1 MGLSNF
7 APSNDDDSTNKP
19 TGSGGGS
26 GAPNI
31 TIVGSSTPSVPYHNH
46 TITGGSDID
55 DMLINYNEEY
65 KSSAPALF
73 RDEIVTQTMSII
85 SSSRKP
91 NALLVGPAGVGKTAI
106 VEEIARRIAN
116 QEASVPPQLGNTT
129 IYELPIATLVAGA
142 GIVGELENRITEIIK
157 FAQDPGNDALLF
169 IDEIHIITDDSNP
182 TYSKIAQILKPA
194 LARGYLRV
202 IAATTTGEAKRLD
215 DDPAFKRRFSSVI
228 VDELTSEQTRSI
240 LDVVL
245 PGMLTH
251 YENKVS
257 VAPDVLD
264 DIVTTADRLMSTG
277 HRPDTAITLLDR
289 ALSHSVISHHA
300 AIQEAFA
307 SGNASYAQMLQQI
320 VQIPLTSKRLNTI
333 AMRLVTGQSQPPQL
347 DVKTLE
353 HELSRLK
360 GQENVLPRIVDALR
374 RRELGIFPQTRPTSW
389 LFAGASGVGKSETAK
404 IIAKM
409 VTGQKPIL
417 LNMAEFHDAHTINR
431 IIGSP
436 SGYVGSDSARERPF
450 DTLASNPYRVIVLD
464 EFEKAHMSVQR
475 LFLSALDTGEIQMAN
490 GPAVDLSRCIVIATT
505 NAGRQKLS
513 GSRMGF
519 GEEKNTLSKQSLAKE
534 LQKSFDAE
542 LLGRFND
549 LIAFMP
555 LGANEYAEILRDEY
569 DRQVARICAENPG
582 MSFDPIDDGTI
593 ARLVEETWL
602 VDQGARP
609 AIRSIRS
616 FIEDSLLSSATN

>member
-7 APSNDDDSTNKP
+7 TPTDIGGGSNS
-19 TGSGGGS
+19 GSGGPS
-26 GAPNI
+26 IPL
-31 TIVGSSTPSVPYHNH
+31 SSLLNPTL
-46 TITGGSDID
+46 TGGSDIN
-55 DMLINYNEEY
+55 DMLINYNETY
-65 KSSAPALF
+65 KSATPALF

-116 QEASVPPQLGNTT
+116 KEASVPPQLANTT

-142 GIVGELENRITEIIK
+142 GVVGDLENRITEIIK
-157 FAQDPGNDALLF
+157 FAQDANNDALLF
-169 IDEIHIITDDSNP
+169 IDEIHLIADSNNT
-182 TYSKIAQILKPA
+182 TYAKIAQILKPA
-194 LARGYLRV
+194 MARGYIRV
-202 IAATTTGEAKRLD
+202 IAATTMGEAKKLD

-228 VDELTSEQTRSI
+228 VDELTREQTRQI

-245 PGMLTH
+245 PGMLGH
-251 YENKVS
+251 YQNKVT

-264 DIVTTADRLMSTG
+264 EIVMTADRLMSTG

-300 AIQEAFA
+300 AIQEALA
-307 SGNASYAQMLQQI
+307 SGNTTSAQMLQQI
-320 VQIPLTSKRLNTI
+320 THIPLTAKRLNTI
-333 AMRLVTGQSQPPQL
+333 AMLLVTGQSQPPHL
-347 DVKTLE
+347 DVTALQT
-353 HELSRLK
+353 ELSRLR
-360 GQENVLPRIVDALR
+360 GQEEVLPRIVDALR
-374 RRELGIFPQTRPTSW
+374 RRELNIFPSTRPTSW
-389 LFAGASGVGKSETAK
+389 LFAGASGVGKSETAT
-404 IIAKM
+404 IISSM
-409 VTGQKPIL
+409 VTGQKPII
-417 LNMAEFHDAHTINR
+417 LNMAEYHDSASINR

-436 SGYVGSDSARERPF
+436 TGYVGSDSAKERPF

-464 EFEKAHMSVQR
+464 EFEKADMSVQR

-513 GSRMGF
+513 GSQMGF
-519 GEEKNTLSKQSLAKE
+519 GDHKHSVSKQSLTKE

-542 LLGRFND
+542 LLGRFDD

-555 LGANEYAEILRDEY
+555 LGADDYAQILRDEY
-569 DRQVARICAENPG
+569 DRQVKRICAERPDLG
-582 MSFDPIDDGTI
+582 FDPIDDDTI
-593 ARLVEETWL
+593 AQLVDETWL

-609 AIRSIRS
+609 AIRAIRAL
-616 FIEDSLLSSATN
+616 IEDMLLAQAANS

>member
-7 APSNDDDSTNKP
+7 TP
-19 TGSGGGS
+19 TDIGGGS
-26 GAPNI
+26 S
-31 TIVGSSTPSVPYHNH
+31 GSSGPSVPLSALFSP
-46 TITGGSDID
+46 TLTGGSDIN
-55 DMLINYNEEY
+55 DMLINYNETY
-65 KSSAPALF
+65 KSATPALF

-116 QEASVPPQLGNTT
+116 KEASVPPQLANTT

-142 GIVGELENRITEIIK
+142 GVVGDLENRITEIIK
-157 FAQDPGNDALLF
+157 FAQDANNDALLF
-169 IDEIHIITDDSNP
+169 IDEIHLIADSNNT
-182 TYSKIAQILKPA
+182 TYAKIAQILKPA
-194 LARGYLRV
+194 MARGYIRV
-202 IAATTTGEAKRLD
+202 IAATTMGEAKKLD

-228 VDELTSEQTRSI
+228 VDELTREQTRQI

-245 PGMLTH
+245 PSMLTH
-251 YENKVS
+251 YQNKVT

-264 DIVTTADRLMSTG
+264 EIVMTADRLMSTG

-300 AIQEAFA
+300 AIQEA
-307 SGNASYAQMLQQI
+307 SGNTTSAQMLQQI
-320 VQIPLTSKRLNTI
+320 THIPLTAKRLNTI
-333 AMRLVTGQSQPPQL
+333 AMLLVTGQSQPPHL
-347 DVKTLE
+347 DVTALQT
-353 HELSRLK
+353 ELSRLR
-360 GQENVLPRIVDALR
+360 GQEEVLPRIVDALR
-374 RRELGIFPQTRPTSW
+374 RRELNIFPSTRPTSW
-389 LFAGASGVGKSETAK
+389 LFAGASGVGKSETAT
-404 IIAKM
+404 IISSM
-409 VTGQKPIL
+409 VTGQKPII
-417 LNMAEFHDAHTINR
+417 LNMAEYHDSASINR

-436 SGYVGSDSARERPF
+436 TGYVGSDSAKERPF

-464 EFEKAHMSVQR
+464 EFEKADMSVQR

-513 GSRMGF
+513 GSQMGF
-519 GEEKNTLSKQSLAKE
+519 GDHKHSMSKQSLTKE

-542 LLGRFND
+542 LLGRFDD

-555 LGANEYAEILRDEY
+555 LGADDYAQILRDEY
-569 DRQVARICAENPG
+569 DRQVKRICAERPDLG
-582 MSFDPIDDGTI
+582 FDPIDDDTI
-593 ARLVEETWL
+593 ARLVDETWL

-609 AIRSIRS
+609 AIRAIRAL
-616 FIEDSLLSSATN
+616 IEDMLLAQAANS

>member
-7 APSNDDDSTNKP
+7 TP
-19 TGSGGGS
+19 TDIGGGGS
-26 GAPNI
+26 GSSGPNI
-31 TIVGSSTPSVPYHNH
+31 PLSALLGPTL
-46 TITGGSDID
+46 TGGSDIN
-55 DMLINYNEEY
+55 DMLINYNETY
-65 KSSAPALF
+65 KSATPALF

-116 QEASVPPQLGNTT
+116 KEASVPPQLANTT

-142 GIVGELENRITEIIK
+142 GVVGDLENRITEIIK
-157 FAQDPGNDALLF
+157 FAQDANNDALLF
-169 IDEIHIITDDSNP
+169 IDEIHLIADSNNT
-182 TYSKIAQILKPA
+182 TYAKIAQILKPA
-194 LARGYLRV
+194 MARGYIRV
-202 IAATTTGEAKRLD
+202 IAATTMGEAKKLD

-228 VDELTSEQTRSI
+228 VDELTREQTRQI
-240 LDVVL
+240 LDIVL
-245 PGMLTH
+245 PGMLGH
-251 YENKVS
+251 YQNKVT

-264 DIVTTADRLMSTG
+264 EIVMTADRLMSTG

-300 AIQEAFA
+300 AIQEALA
-307 SGNASYAQMLQQI
+307 SGNTTSAQMLQQI
-320 VQIPLTSKRLNTI
+320 THIPLTAKRLNTI
-333 AMRLVTGQSQPPQL
+333 AMLLVTGQSQPPHL
-347 DVKTLE
+347 DAQALQT
-353 HELSRLK
+353 ELSRLR
-360 GQENVLPRIVDALR
+360 GQEEVLPRIVDALR
-374 RRELGIFPQTRPTSW
+374 RRELNIFPSTRPTSW
-389 LFAGASGVGKSETAK
+389 LFAGASGVGKSETAT
-404 IIAKM
+404 IISSM
-409 VTGQKPIL
+409 VTGQKPII
-417 LNMAEFHDAHTINR
+417 LNMAEYHDSASINR

-436 SGYVGSDSARERPF
+436 TGYVGSDSAKERPF

-464 EFEKAHMSVQR
+464 EFEKADMSVQR

-513 GSRMGF
+513 GSQMGF
-519 GEEKNTLSKQSLAKE
+519 GDHKHSMSKQSLTKE

-542 LLGRFND
+542 LLGRFDD

-555 LGANEYAEILRDEY
+555 LGADDYAQILRDEY
-569 DRQVARICAENPG
+569 DRQIKRICAERPDL
-582 MSFDPIDDGTI
+582 SFDPIDDDTI
-593 ARLVEETWL
+593 ARLVDETWL

-609 AIRSIRS
+609 AIRAIRAL
-616 FIEDSLLSSATN
+616 IEDMLLAQAANS

>member
-7 APSNDDDSTNKP
+7 TP
-19 TGSGGGS
+19 TDIGGGS
-26 GAPNI
+26 GNS
-31 TIVGSSTPSVPYHNH
+31 GGPSIPLSALLNPPL
-46 TITGGSDID
+46 TGGSDIN
-55 DMLINYNEEY
+55 DMLINYNETY
-65 KSSAPALF
+65 KSATPALF

-116 QEASVPPQLGNTT
+116 KEASVPPQLANTT

-142 GIVGELENRITEIIK
+142 GIVGDLENRITEIIK
-157 FAQDPGNDALLF
+157 FAQDANNDALLF
-169 IDEIHIITDDSNP
+169 IDEIHLIADSNNT
-182 TYSKIAQILKPA
+182 TYAKIAQILKPA
-194 LARGYLRV
+194 MARGYIRV
-202 IAATTTGEAKRLD
+202 IAATTMGEAKKLD

-228 VDELTSEQTRSI
+228 VDELTREQTRQI
-240 LDVVL
+240 LDIVL
-245 PGMLTH
+245 PGMLGH
-251 YENKVS
+251 YQNKVT

-264 DIVTTADRLMSTG
+264 EIVMTADRLMSTG

-300 AIQEAFA
+300 AIQEALA
-307 SGNASYAQMLQQI
+307 SGNTTSAQMLQQI
-320 VQIPLTSKRLNTI
+320 THIPLTAKRLNTI
-333 AMRLVTGQSQPPQL
+333 AMLLVTGQSQPPHL
-347 DVKTLE
+347 DVTALQT
-353 HELSRLK
+353 ELSRLR
-360 GQENVLPRIVDALR
+360 GQEEVLPRIVNALR
-374 RRELGIFPQTRPTSW
+374 RRELNIFPSTRPTSW
-389 LFAGASGVGKSETAK
+389 LFAGASGVGKSETAT
-404 IIAKM
+404 IISSM
-409 VTGQKPIL
+409 VTGQKPII
-417 LNMAEFHDAHTINR
+417 LNMAEYHDSASINR

-436 SGYVGSDSARERPF
+436 TGYVGSDSAKERPF

-464 EFEKAHMSVQR
+464 EFEKADMSVQR

-513 GSRMGF
+513 GSQMGF
-519 GEEKNTLSKQSLAKE
+519 GDHKHSMSKQSLTKE

-542 LLGRFND
+542 LLGRFDD

-555 LGANEYAEILRDEY
+555 LGADDYAQILRDEY
-569 DRQVARICAENPG
+569 DRQVKRICAERPDL
-582 MSFDPIDDGTI
+582 SFDPIDDDTI
-593 ARLVEETWL
+593 ARLVDETWL

-609 AIRSIRS
+609 AIRAIRAL
-616 FIEDSLLSSATN
+616 IEDMLLAQAANS

>member
-7 APSNDDDSTNKP
+7 TPTDIGGGSNS
-19 TGSGGGS
+19 GSGGPS
-26 GAPNI
+26 IPL
-31 TIVGSSTPSVPYHNH
+31 SSLLNPTL
-46 TITGGSDID
+46 TGGSDIN
-55 DMLINYNEEY
+55 DMLINYNETY
-65 KSSAPALF
+65 KSATPALF

-116 QEASVPPQLGNTT
+116 KEASVPPQLANTT

-142 GIVGELENRITEIIK
+142 GVVGDLENRITEIIK
-157 FAQDPGNDALLF
+157 FAQDANNDALLF
-169 IDEIHIITDDSNP
+169 IDEIHLIADSNNT
-182 TYSKIAQILKPA
+182 TYAKIAQILKPA
-194 LARGYLRV
+194 MARGYIRV
-202 IAATTTGEAKRLD
+202 IAATTMGEAKKLD

-228 VDELTSEQTRSI
+228 VDELTREQTREI
-240 LDVVL
+240 LDIVL
-245 PGMLTH
+245 PGMLGH
-251 YENKVS
+251 YQNKVT

-264 DIVTTADRLMSTG
+264 EIVMTADRLMSTG

-300 AIQEAFA
+300 AIQEALA
-307 SGNASYAQMLQQI
+307 SGNTTSAQMLQQI
-320 VQIPLTSKRLNTI
+320 THIPLTAKRLNAI
-333 AMRLVTGQSQPPQL
+333 AMLLVTGQSQPPHL
-347 DVKTLE
+347 DVTALQT
-353 HELSRLK
+353 ELSRLR
-360 GQENVLPRIVDALR
+360 GQEEVLPRIVDALR
-374 RRELGIFPQTRPTSW
+374 RRELNIFPSTRPTSW
-389 LFAGASGVGKSETAK
+389 LFAGASGVGKSETAT
-404 IIAKM
+404 IISSM
-409 VTGQKPIL
+409 VTGQKPII
-417 LNMAEFHDAHTINR
+417 LNMAEYHDSASINR

-436 SGYVGSDSARERPF
+436 TGYVGSDSAKERPF

-464 EFEKAHMSVQR
+464 EFEKADMSVQR

-513 GSRMGF
+513 GSQMGF
-519 GEEKNTLSKQSLAKE
+519 GDHKHSVSKQSLTKE

-542 LLGRFND
+542 LLGRFDD

-555 LGANEYAEILRDEY
+555 LGADDYAQILRDEY
-569 DRQVARICAENPG
+569 DRQVKRICAERPDL
-582 MSFDPIDDGTI
+582 SFDAIDDDTI
-593 ARLVEETWL
+593 ARLVDETWL

-609 AIRSIRS
+609 AIRAIRAL
-616 FIEDSLLSSATN
+616 IEDMLLAQAAN

>member
-7 APSNDDDSTNKP
+7 TPTDIGGGSNS
-19 TGSGGGS
+19 GSGGPS
-26 GAPNI
+26 IPL
-31 TIVGSSTPSVPYHNH
+31 SSLLNPTL
-46 TITGGSDID
+46 TGGSDIN
-55 DMLINYNEEY
+55 DMLINYNETY
-65 KSSAPALF
+65 KSATPALF

-116 QEASVPPQLGNTT
+116 KEASVPPQLANTT

-142 GIVGELENRITEIIK
+142 GVVGDLENRITEIIK
-157 FAQDPGNDALLF
+157 FAQDANNDALLF
-169 IDEIHIITDDSNP
+169 IDEIHLIADSNNT
-182 TYSKIAQILKPA
+182 TYAKIAQILKPA
-194 LARGYLRV
+194 MARGYIRV
-202 IAATTTGEAKRLD
+202 IAATTMGEAKKLD

-228 VDELTSEQTRSI
+228 VDELTREQTRDI
-240 LDVVL
+240 LDIVL
-245 PGMLTH
+245 PSMLTH
-251 YENKVS
+251 YQNKVT

-264 DIVTTADRLMSTG
+264 EIVMTADRLMSTG

-300 AIQEAFA
+300 AIQEALA
-307 SGNASYAQMLQQI
+307 SGNTTSAQMLQQI
-320 VQIPLTSKRLNTI
+320 THIPLTAKRLNTI
-333 AMRLVTGQSQPPQL
+333 AMLLVTGQSQPPHL
-347 DVKTLE
+347 DATALQP
-353 HELSRLK
+353 ELSRLR
-360 GQENVLPRIVDALR
+360 GQEEVLPRIVDALR
-374 RRELGIFPQTRPTSW
+374 RRELNIFPSTRPTSW
-389 LFAGASGVGKSETAK
+389 LFAGASGVGKSETAT
-404 IIAKM
+404 IISQM
-409 VTGQKPIL
+409 VTGQKPII
-417 LNMAEFHDAHTINR
+417 LNMAEYHDSASINR

-436 SGYVGSDSARERPF
+436 TGYVGSDSAKERPF

-464 EFEKAHMSVQR
+464 EFEKADMSVQR

-513 GSRMGF
+513 GSQMGF
-519 GEEKNTLSKQSLAKE
+519 GDHKHSVSKQSLTKE

-542 LLGRFND
+542 LLGRFDD

-555 LGANEYAEILRDEY
+555 LGADDYAQILRDEY
-569 DRQVARICAENPG
+569 DRQVKRICAERPDLN
-582 MSFDPIDDGTI
+582 FDPIDDDTI
-593 ARLVEETWL
+593 ARLVDETWL

-609 AIRSIRS
+609 AIRAIRAL
-616 FIEDSLLSSATN
+616 IEDMLLDRAAN

>member
-7 APSNDDDSTNKP
+7 TP
-19 TGSGGGS
+19 TDIGDGGS
-26 GAPNI
+26 G
-31 TIVGSSTPSVPYHNH
+31 SSGPSIPLSALLGP
-46 TITGGSDID
+46 TLTGGSDIN
-55 DMLINYNEEY
+55 DMLINYNETY
-65 KSSAPALF
+65 KSATPALF

-116 QEASVPPQLGNTT
+116 QEASVPPQLANTT

-142 GIVGELENRITEIIK
+142 GVVGDLENRITEIIK
-157 FAQDPGNDALLF
+157 FAQDANNDALLF
-169 IDEIHIITDDSNP
+169 IDEIHLIADSNNT
-182 TYSKIAQILKPA
+182 TYAKIAQILKPA
-194 LARGYLRV
+194 MARGYIRV
-202 IAATTTGEAKRLD
+202 IAATTMGEAKKLD

-228 VDELTSEQTRSI
+228 VDELTREQTRQI
-240 LDVVL
+240 LDIVL

-251 YENKVS
+251 YQNKVT

-264 DIVTTADRLMSTG
+264 EIVMTADRLMSTG

-300 AIQEAFA
+300 AIQEALA
-307 SGNASYAQMLQQI
+307 SGNTTSAQMLQQI
-320 VQIPLTSKRLNTI
+320 THIPLTAKRLNTI
-333 AMRLVTGQSQPPQL
+333 AMLLVTGQSQPPHL
-347 DVKTLE
+347 DVTALQT
-353 HELSRLK
+353 ELSRLR
-360 GQENVLPRIVDALR
+360 GQEEVLPRIVDALR
-374 RRELGIFPQTRPTSW
+374 RRELNIFPSTRPTSW
-389 LFAGASGVGKSETAK
+389 LFAGASGVGKSETAT
-404 IIAKM
+404 IISSM
-409 VTGQKPIL
+409 VTGQKPII
-417 LNMAEFHDAHTINR
+417 LNMTEYHDSASINR

-436 SGYVGSDSARERPF
+436 TGYVGSDSAKERPF

-464 EFEKAHMSVQR
+464 EFEKADMSVQR

-513 GSRMGF
+513 GSQMGF
-519 GEEKNTLSKQSLAKE
+519 GDHKHSVSKQSLTKE

-542 LLGRFND
+542 LLGRFDD

-555 LGANEYAEILRDEY
+555 LGADDYAQILRDEY
-569 DRQVARICAENPG
+569 DRQVKRICAERPDL
-582 MSFDPIDDGTI
+582 SFDPIDNDTI
-593 ARLVEETWL
+593 ARLVDETWL

-609 AIRSIRS
+609 AIRAIRAL
-616 FIEDSLLSSATN
+616 IEDMLLAQAANS

>member
-7 APSNDDDSTNKP
+7 TP
-19 TGSGGGS
+19 TDIGGGGS
-26 GAPNI
+26 G
-31 TIVGSSTPSVPYHNH
+31 SSGPSVPLSALFGP
-46 TITGGSDID
+46 TLTGGSDIN
-55 DMLINYNEEY
+55 DMLINYNETY
-65 KSSAPALF
+65 KSATPALF

-116 QEASVPPQLGNTT
+116 KEASVPPQLANTT

-142 GIVGELENRITEIIK
+142 GVVGDLENRITEIIK
-157 FAQDPGNDALLF
+157 FAQDANNDALLF
-169 IDEIHIITDDSNP
+169 IDEIHLIADSNNT
-182 TYSKIAQILKPA
+182 TYAKIAQILKPA
-194 LARGYLRV
+194 MARGYIRV
-202 IAATTTGEAKRLD
+202 IAATTMGEAKKLD

-228 VDELTSEQTRSI
+228 VDELTREQTREI
-240 LDVVL
+240 LDIVL
-245 PGMLTH
+245 PGMLGH
-251 YENKVS
+251 YQNKVT

-264 DIVTTADRLMSTG
+264 EIVMTADRLMSTG

-300 AIQEAFA
+300 AIQEALA
-307 SGNASYAQMLQQI
+307 SGNTTSAQMLQQI
-320 VQIPLTSKRLNTI
+320 THIPLTAKRLNTI
-333 AMRLVTGQSQPPQL
+333 AMLLVTGQSQPPHL
-347 DVKTLE
+347 DVTALQT
-353 HELSRLK
+353 ELSRLR
-360 GQENVLPRIVDALR
+360 GQEEVLPRIVDALR
-374 RRELGIFPQTRPTSW
+374 RRELNIFPSTRPTSW
-389 LFAGASGVGKSETAK
+389 LFAGASGVGKSETAT
-404 IIAKM
+404 IISSM
-409 VTGQKPIL
+409 VTGQKPII
-417 LNMAEFHDAHTINR
+417 LNMAEYHDSASINR

-436 SGYVGSDSARERPF
+436 TGYVGSDSAKERPF

-464 EFEKAHMSVQR
+464 EFEKADMSVQR

-513 GSRMGF
+513 GSQMGF
-519 GEEKNTLSKQSLAKE
+519 GDHKHSMSKQSLTKE

-542 LLGRFND
+542 LLGRFDD

-555 LGANEYAEILRDEY
+555 LGADDYAQILRDEY
-569 DRQVARICAENPG
+569 DRQVKRICAERPDL
-582 MSFDPIDDGTI
+582 SFDAIDDDTI
-593 ARLVEETWL
+593 ARLVDETWL

-609 AIRSIRS
+609 AIRAIRAL
-616 FIEDSLLSSATN
+616 IEDTLLAQAANS

>member
-7 APSNDDDSTNKP
+7 TP
-19 TGSGGGS
+19 TDIGGGGS
-26 GAPNI
+26 G
-31 TIVGSSTPSVPYHNH
+31 SSGPSVPLSALFGP
-46 TITGGSDID
+46 TLTGGSDIN
-55 DMLINYNEEY
+55 DMLINYNETY
-65 KSSAPALF
+65 KSATPALF

-116 QEASVPPQLGNTT
+116 KEASVPPQLANTT

-142 GIVGELENRITEIIK
+142 GVVGDLENRITEIIK
-157 FAQDPGNDALLF
+157 FAQDANNDALLF
-169 IDEIHIITDDSNP
+169 IDEIHLIADSNNT
-182 TYSKIAQILKPA
+182 TYAKIAQILKPA
-194 LARGYLRV
+194 MARGYIRV
-202 IAATTTGEAKRLD
+202 IAATTMGEAKKLD

-228 VDELTSEQTRSI
+228 VDELTREQTRDI
-240 LDVVL
+240 LDIVL
-245 PGMLTH
+245 PGMLGH
-251 YENKVS
+251 YQNKVT

-264 DIVTTADRLMSTG
+264 EIVMTADRLMSTG

-300 AIQEAFA
+300 AIQEALA
-307 SGNASYAQMLQQI
+307 SGNTTSAQMLQQI
-320 VQIPLTSKRLNTI
+320 THIPLTAKRLNTI
-333 AMRLVTGQSQPPQL
+333 AMLLVTGQSQPPHL
-347 DVKTLE
+347 DVTALQT
-353 HELSRLK
+353 ELSRLR
-360 GQENVLPRIVDALR
+360 GQEEVLPRIVDALR
-374 RRELGIFPQTRPTSW
+374 RRELNIFPSTRPTSW
-389 LFAGASGVGKSETAK
+389 LFAGASGVGKSETAT
-404 IIAKM
+404 IISSM
-409 VTGQKPIL
+409 VTGQKPII
-417 LNMAEFHDAHTINR
+417 LNMAEYHDSASINR

-436 SGYVGSDSARERPF
+436 TGYVGSDSAKERPF

-464 EFEKAHMSVQR
+464 EFEKADMSVQR

-513 GSRMGF
+513 GSQMGF
-519 GEEKNTLSKQSLAKE
+519 GDHKPSMSKQSLTKE

-542 LLGRFND
+542 LLGRFDD

-555 LGANEYAEILRDEY
+555 LSADDYAQILRDEY
-569 DRQVARICAENPG
+569 DRQVKRICTERPDL
-582 MSFDPIDDGTI
+582 SFDPIDDDTI
-593 ARLVEETWL
+593 ARLVDETWL

-609 AIRSIRS
+609 AIRAIRAL
-616 FIEDSLLSSATN
+616 IEDMLLAQAAN

>member
-7 APSNDDDSTNKP
+7 TPTDIGGGSNS
-19 TGSGGGS
+19 GSGGPS
-26 GAPNI
+26 IPL
-31 TIVGSSTPSVPYHNH
+31 SSLLNPTL
-46 TITGGSDID
+46 TGGSDIN
-55 DMLINYNEEY
+55 DMLINYNETY
-65 KSSAPALF
+65 KSATPALF

-116 QEASVPPQLGNTT
+116 KEASVPPQLANTT

-142 GIVGELENRITEIIK
+142 GVVGDLENRITEIIK
-157 FAQDPGNDALLF
+157 FAQDANNDALLF
-169 IDEIHIITDDSNP
+169 IDEIHLIADSNNT
-182 TYSKIAQILKPA
+182 TYAKIAQILKPA
-194 LARGYLRV
+194 MARGYIRV
-202 IAATTTGEAKRLD
+202 IAATTMGEAKKLD

-228 VDELTSEQTRSI
+228 VDELTREQTRQI
-240 LDVVL
+240 LDIVL
-245 PGMLTH
+245 PGMLGH
-251 YENKVS
+251 YQNKVT

-264 DIVTTADRLMSTG
+264 EIVMTADRLMSTG

-300 AIQEAFA
+300 AIQEALA
-307 SGNASYAQMLQQI
+307 SGNTTSAQMLQQI
-320 VQIPLTSKRLNTI
+320 THIPLTAKRLNTI
-333 AMRLVTGQSQPPQL
+333 AMLLVTGQSQPPHL
-347 DVKTLE
+347 DVTALQT
-353 HELSRLK
+353 ELSRLR
-360 GQENVLPRIVDALR
+360 GQEEVLPRIVDALR
-374 RRELGIFPQTRPTSW
+374 RRELNVFPSTRPTSW
-389 LFAGASGVGKSETAK
+389 LFAGASGVGKSETAT
-404 IIAKM
+404 IISSM
-409 VTGQKPIL
+409 VTGQKPII
-417 LNMAEFHDAHTINR
+417 LNMAEYHDSASINR

-436 SGYVGSDSARERPF
+436 TGYVGSDSAKERPF

-464 EFEKAHMSVQR
+464 EFEKADMSVQR

-513 GSRMGF
+513 GSQMGF
-519 GEEKNTLSKQSLAKE
+519 GDHKHSMSKQSLTKE

-542 LLGRFND
+542 LLGRFDD

-555 LGANEYAEILRDEY
+555 LGADDYAQILRDEY
-569 DRQVARICAENPG
+569 DRQVKRICAERPDL
-582 MSFDPIDDGTI
+582 SFDPIDDDTI
-593 ARLVEETWL
+593 AQLVDETWL

-609 AIRSIRS
+609 AIRAIRAL
-616 FIEDSLLSSATN
+616 IEDMLLAQAANS

>member
-7 APSNDDDSTNKP
+7 TP
-19 TGSGGGS
+19 TDIGGGGS
-26 GAPNI
+26 G
-31 TIVGSSTPSVPYHNH
+31 SSGPSIPLSALLGP
-46 TITGGSDID
+46 TLTGGSDIN
-55 DMLINYNEEY
+55 DMLINYNETY
-65 KSSAPALF
+65 KSATPALF

-116 QEASVPPQLGNTT
+116 KEASVPPQLANTT

-142 GIVGELENRITEIIK
+142 GVVGDLENRITEIIK
-157 FAQDPGNDALLF
+157 FAQDANNDALLF
-169 IDEIHIITDDSNP
+169 IDEIHLIADSNNT
-182 TYSKIAQILKPA
+182 TYAKIAQILKPA
-194 LARGYLRV
+194 MARGYIRV
-202 IAATTTGEAKRLD
+202 IAATTMGEAKKLD

-228 VDELTSEQTRSI
+228 VDELTREQTRDI
-240 LDVVL
+240 LDIVL

-251 YENKVS
+251 YQNKVT

-264 DIVTTADRLMSTG
+264 EIVMTADRLMSTG

-300 AIQEAFA
+300 AIQEALA
-307 SGNASYAQMLQQI
+307 SGNTTSAQMLQQI
-320 VQIPLTSKRLNTI
+320 THIPLTAKRLNTI
-333 AMRLVTGQSQPPQL
+333 AMLLVTGQSQPPHL
-347 DVKTLE
+347 DVTALQT
-353 HELSRLK
+353 ELSRLR
-360 GQENVLPRIVDALR
+360 GQEEVLPHIVDALR
-374 RRELGIFPQTRPTSW
+374 RRELNIFPSTRPTSW
-389 LFAGASGVGKSETAK
+389 LFAGASGVGKSKTAT
-404 IIAKM
+404 IISSM
-409 VTGQKPIL
+409 VTGQKPII
-417 LNMAEFHDAHTINR
+417 LNMAEYHDSASINR

-436 SGYVGSDSARERPF
+436 TGYVGSDSAKERPF

-464 EFEKAHMSVQR
+464 EFEKADMSVQR

-513 GSRMGF
+513 GSQMGF
-519 GEEKNTLSKQSLAKE
+519 GDHKHSVSKQSLTKE

-542 LLGRFND
+542 LLGRFDD

-555 LGANEYAEILRDEY
+555 LGADDYAQILRDEY
-569 DRQVARICAENPG
+569 DHQVKRICTERPDL
-582 MSFDPIDDGTI
+582 SFDPIDDDTI
-593 ARLVEETWL
+593 AQLVDETWL

-609 AIRSIRS
+609 AIRAIRAL
-616 FIEDSLLSSATN
+616 IEDMLLAQAANS

>member
-7 APSNDDDSTNKP
+7 TP
-19 TGSGGGS
+19 TDIGGGGS
-26 GAPNI
+26 GSGGPSI
-31 TIVGSSTPSVPYHNH
+31 PLSSLLNPTL
-46 TITGGSDID
+46 TGGSDIN
-55 DMLINYNEEY
+55 DMLINYNETY
-65 KSSAPALF
+65 KSATPALF

-116 QEASVPPQLGNTT
+116 KEASVPPQLANTT

-142 GIVGELENRITEIIK
+142 GVVGDLENRITEIIK
-157 FAQDPGNDALLF
+157 FAQDANNDALLF
-169 IDEIHIITDDSNP
+169 IDEIHLIADSNNT
-182 TYSKIAQILKPA
+182 TYAKIAQILKPA
-194 LARGYLRV
+194 MARGYIRV
-202 IAATTTGEAKRLD
+202 IAATTMGEAKKLD

-228 VDELTSEQTRSI
+228 VDELTREQTRNI
-240 LDVVL
+240 LDIVL
-245 PGMLTH
+245 PGMLGH
-251 YENKVS
+251 YQNKVT

-264 DIVTTADRLMSTG
+264 EIVMTADRLMSTG

-300 AIQEAFA
+300 AIQEALA
-307 SGNASYAQMLQQI
+307 SGNTTSAQMLQQI
-320 VQIPLTSKRLNTI
+320 THIPLTAKRLNTI
-333 AMRLVTGQSQPPQL
+333 AMLLVTGQSQPPHL
-347 DVKTLE
+347 DVTALQA
-353 HELSRLK
+353 ELSRLR
-360 GQENVLPRIVDALR
+360 GQEEVLPRIVDALR
-374 RRELGIFPQTRPTSW
+374 RRELNIFPSTRPTSW
-389 LFAGASGVGKSETAK
+389 LFAGASGVGKSETAT
-404 IIAKM
+404 IISSM
-409 VTGQKPIL
+409 VTGQKPII
-417 LNMAEFHDAHTINR
+417 LNMAEYHDSASINR

-436 SGYVGSDSARERPF
+436 TGYVGSDSAKERPF

-464 EFEKAHMSVQR
+464 EFEKADMSVQR

-513 GSRMGF
+513 GSQMGF
-519 GEEKNTLSKQSLAKE
+519 GDHKHSVSKQSLTKE

-542 LLGRFND
+542 LLGRFDD

-555 LGANEYAEILRDEY
+555 LGADDYAQILRDEY
-569 DRQVARICAENPG
+569 DRQVKRICAERPDL
-582 MSFDPIDDGTI
+582 SFDAIDDDTI
-593 ARLVEETWL
+593 NRLVDETWL

-609 AIRSIRS
+609 AIRAIRAL
-616 FIEDSLLSSATN
+616 IEDMLLAQAANS

>member
-7 APSNDDDSTNKP
+7 TP
-19 TGSGGGS
+19 TDIGSGGS
-26 GAPNI
+26 
-31 TIVGSSTPSVPYHNH
+31 GSSGPSVPLSALFSP
-46 TITGGSDID
+46 TLTGGSDIN
-55 DMLINYNEEY
+55 DMLINYNETY
-65 KSSAPALF
+65 KSATPALF

-116 QEASVPPQLGNTT
+116 KEASVPPQLANTT

-142 GIVGELENRITEIIK
+142 GVVGDLENRITEIIK
-157 FAQDPGNDALLF
+157 FAQDANNDALLF
-169 IDEIHIITDDSNP
+169 IDEIHLIADSNNT
-182 TYSKIAQILKPA
+182 TYAKIAQILKPA
-194 LARGYLRV
+194 MARGYIRV
-202 IAATTTGEAKRLD
+202 IAATTMGEAKKLD

-228 VDELTSEQTRSI
+228 VDELTREQTRQI
-240 LDVVL
+240 LDIVL

-251 YENKVS
+251 YQNKVT

-264 DIVTTADRLMSTG
+264 DIVMTADRLMSTG

-300 AIQEAFA
+300 AIQEALA
-307 SGNASYAQMLQQI
+307 SGNTTSAQMLQQI
-320 VQIPLTSKRLNTI
+320 THIPLTAKRLNTI
-333 AMRLVTGQSQPPQL
+333 AMLLVTGQSQPPHL
-347 DVKTLE
+347 DVTALE
-353 HELSRLK
+353 TELSRLR
-360 GQENVLPRIVDALR
+360 GQEEVLPRIVDALR
-374 RRELGIFPQTRPTSW
+374 RRELNIFPSTRPTSW
-389 LFAGASGVGKSETAK
+389 LFAGASGVGKSETAT
-404 IIAKM
+404 IISSM
-409 VTGQKPIL
+409 VTGQKPII
-417 LNMAEFHDAHTINR
+417 LNMAEYHDSASINR

-436 SGYVGSDSARERPF
+436 TGYVGSDSAKERPF

-464 EFEKAHMSVQR
+464 EFEKADMSVQR

-513 GSRMGF
+513 GSQMGF
-519 GEEKNTLSKQSLAKE
+519 GDHKHSMSKQSLAKE

-542 LLGRFND
+542 LLGRFDD

-555 LGANEYAEILRDEY
+555 LGADDYAQILRDEY
-569 DRQVARICAENPG
+569 DRQVKRICAERPDL
-582 MSFDPIDDGTI
+582 SFNPIDDDTI
-593 ARLVEETWL
+593 ARLVDETWL

-609 AIRSIRS
+609 AIRAIRAL
-616 FIEDSLLSSATN
+616 IEDMLLAQNAYGSPT

>member
-7 APSNDDDSTNKP
+7 TP
-19 TGSGGGS
+19 TDIGGGGS
-26 GAPNI
+26 G
-31 TIVGSSTPSVPYHNH
+31 SSGPSIPLSALLGP
-46 TITGGSDID
+46 TLTGGSDIN
-55 DMLINYNEEY
+55 DMLINYNETY
-65 KSSAPALF
+65 KSATPALF

-116 QEASVPPQLGNTT
+116 KEASVPPQLANTT

-142 GIVGELENRITEIIK
+142 GVVGDLENRITEIIK
-157 FAQDPGNDALLF
+157 FAQDANNDALLF
-169 IDEIHIITDDSNP
+169 IDEIHLIADSNNT
-182 TYSKIAQILKPA
+182 TYAKIAQILKPA
-194 LARGYLRV
+194 MARGYIRV
-202 IAATTTGEAKRLD
+202 IAATTMGEAKKLD

-228 VDELTSEQTRSI
+228 VDELTREQTRDI
-240 LDVVL
+240 LDIVL

-251 YENKVS
+251 YQNKVT

-264 DIVTTADRLMSTG
+264 EIVMTADRLMSTG

-300 AIQEAFA
+300 AIQEALA
-307 SGNASYAQMLQQI
+307 SGNTTSAQMLQQI
-320 VQIPLTSKRLNTI
+320 THIPLTAKRLNTI
-333 AMRLVTGQSQPPQL
+333 AMLLVTGQSQPPHL
-347 DVKTLE
+347 DAQALQT
-353 HELSRLK
+353 ELSRLR
-360 GQENVLPRIVDALR
+360 GQEEVLPRIVDALR
-374 RRELGIFPQTRPTSW
+374 RRELNIFPSTRPTSW
-389 LFAGASGVGKSETAK
+389 LFAGASGVGKSETAT
-404 IIAKM
+404 IISSM
-409 VTGQKPIL
+409 VTGQKPII
-417 LNMAEFHDAHTINR
+417 LNMAEYHDSASINR

-436 SGYVGSDSARERPF
+436 TGYVGSDSAKERPF

-464 EFEKAHMSVQR
+464 EFEKADMSVQR

-513 GSRMGF
+513 GSQMGF
-519 GEEKNTLSKQSLAKE
+519 GDHKHSVSKQSLTKE

-542 LLGRFND
+542 LLGRFDD

-555 LGANEYAEILRDEY
+555 LGADDYAQILRDEY
-569 DRQVARICAENPG
+569 DRQVKRICAERPDLG
-582 MSFDPIDDGTI
+582 FDPIDDDTI
-593 ARLVEETWL
+593 ARLVDETWL

-609 AIRSIRS
+609 AIRAIRAL
-616 FIEDSLLSSATN
+616 IEDMLLAQAANS

>member
-7 APSNDDDSTNKP
+7 TP
-19 TGSGGGS
+19 TDISGGS
-26 GAPNI
+26 GNSGGPG
-31 TIVGSSTPSVPYHNH
+31 VPLSTLLNPPL
-46 TITGGSDID
+46 TGGSDIN
-55 DMLINYNEEY
+55 DMLIDYNETY
-65 KSSAPALF
+65 KSATPALF

-116 QEASVPPQLGNTT
+116 QEASVPPQLANTT

-142 GIVGELENRITEIIK
+142 GVVGDLENRITEIIK
-157 FAQDPGNDALLF
+157 FAQDANNDALLF
-169 IDEIHIITDDSNP
+169 IDEIHLIADSNNT
-182 TYSKIAQILKPA
+182 TYAKIAQILKPA
-194 LARGYLRV
+194 MARGYIRV
-202 IAATTTGEAKRLD
+202 IAATTMGEAKKLD

-228 VDELTSEQTRSI
+228 VDELTREQTRQI
-240 LDVVL
+240 LDIVL

-251 YENKVS
+251 YQNKVT

-264 DIVTTADRLMSTG
+264 EIVMTADRLMSTG

-300 AIQEAFA
+300 AIQEALA
-307 SGNASYAQMLQQI
+307 SGNTTSAQMLQQI
-320 VQIPLTSKRLNTI
+320 THIPLTAKRLNTI
-333 AMRLVTGQSQPPQL
+333 AMLLVTGQSQPPHL
-347 DVKTLE
+347 DVTALQT
-353 HELSRLK
+353 ELSRLR
-360 GQENVLPRIVDALR
+360 GQEEVLPRIVDALR
-374 RRELGIFPQTRPTSW
+374 RRELNIFPSTRPTSW
-389 LFAGASGVGKSETAK
+389 LFAGASGVGKSETAT
-404 IIAKM
+404 IISSM
-409 VTGQKPIL
+409 VTGQKPII
-417 LNMAEFHDAHTINR
+417 LNMAEYHDSASINR

-436 SGYVGSDSARERPF
+436 TGYVGSDSAKERPF

-464 EFEKAHMSVQR
+464 EFEKADMSVQR

-513 GSRMGF
+513 GSQMGF
-519 GEEKNTLSKQSLAKE
+519 GDHKHSVSKQSLTKE

-542 LLGRFND
+542 LLGRFDD

-555 LGANEYAEILRDEY
+555 LGADDYAQILRDEY
-569 DRQVARICAENPG
+569 NRQVKRICAERPDL
-582 MSFDPIDDGTI
+582 SFDPIDDDTI
-593 ARLVEETWL
+593 ARLVDETWL

-609 AIRSIRS
+609 AIRAIRAL
-616 FIEDSLLSSATN
+616 IEDMLLAQAANS

>member
-7 APSNDDDSTNKP
+7 TPTDIGGGSNS
-19 TGSGGGS
+19 GSGGPS
-26 GAPNI
+26 IPL
-31 TIVGSSTPSVPYHNH
+31 SSLLNPTL
-46 TITGGSDID
+46 TGGSDIN
-55 DMLINYNEEY
+55 DMLINYNETY
-65 KSSAPALF
+65 KSATPALF

-116 QEASVPPQLGNTT
+116 KEASVPPQLANTT

-142 GIVGELENRITEIIK
+142 GVVGDLENRITEIIK
-157 FAQDPGNDALLF
+157 FVQDANNDALLF
-169 IDEIHIITDDSNP
+169 IDEIHLIADSNNT
-182 TYSKIAQILKPA
+182 TYAKIAQILKPA
-194 LARGYLRV
+194 MARGYIRV
-202 IAATTTGEAKRLD
+202 IAATTMGEAKKLD

-228 VDELTSEQTRSI
+228 VDELTREQTRDI
-240 LDVVL
+240 LDIVL

-251 YENKVS
+251 YQNKVT

-264 DIVTTADRLMSTG
+264 EIVMTADRLMSTG

-289 ALSHSVISHHA
+289 ALSHSVINHHA
-300 AIQEAFA
+300 AIQEALA
-307 SGNASYAQMLQQI
+307 SGNTTSAQMLQQI
-320 VQIPLTSKRLNTI
+320 THIPLTAKRLNTI
-333 AMRLVTGQSQPPQL
+333 AMLLVTGQSQPPHL
-347 DVKTLE
+347 DVTALQT
-353 HELSRLK
+353 ELSRLR
-360 GQENVLPRIVDALR
+360 GQEEVLPRIVDALR
-374 RRELGIFPQTRPTSW
+374 RRELNVFPSTRPTSW
-389 LFAGASGVGKSETAK
+389 LFAGASGVGKSETAT
-404 IIAKM
+404 IISSM
-409 VTGQKPIL
+409 VTGQKPII
-417 LNMAEFHDAHTINR
+417 LNMAEYHDSASINR

-436 SGYVGSDSARERPF
+436 TGYVGSDSAKERPF

-464 EFEKAHMSVQR
+464 EFEKADMSVQR

-513 GSRMGF
+513 GSQMGF
-519 GEEKNTLSKQSLAKE
+519 GDHKHSMSKQSLTKE

-542 LLGRFND
+542 LLGRFDD

-555 LGANEYAEILRDEY
+555 LEADDYAQILRDEY
-569 DRQVARICAENPG
+569 DRQVKRICAERPDL
-582 MSFDPIDDGTI
+582 SFDPIDDDTI
-593 ARLVEETWL
+593 ARLVDETWL

-609 AIRSIRS
+609 AIRAIRAL
-616 FIEDSLLSSATN
+616 IEDMLLAQAANS

>member
-7 APSNDDDSTNKP
+7 TP
-19 TGSGGGS
+19 TDIGGGGS
-26 GAPNI
+26 GSGGPSI
-31 TIVGSSTPSVPYHNH
+31 PLSSLLNPTL
-46 TITGGSDID
+46 TGGSDIN
-55 DMLINYNEEY
+55 DMLINYNETY
-65 KSSAPALF
+65 KSATPALF

-116 QEASVPPQLGNTT
+116 KEASVPPQLANTT

-142 GIVGELENRITEIIK
+142 GVVGDLENRITEIIK
-157 FAQDPGNDALLF
+157 FAQDANNDALLF
-169 IDEIHIITDDSNP
+169 IDEIHLIADSNNT
-182 TYSKIAQILKPA
+182 TYAKIAQILKPA
-194 LARGYLRV
+194 MARGYIRV
-202 IAATTTGEAKRLD
+202 IAATTMGEAKKLD

-228 VDELTSEQTRSI
+228 VDELTREQTRDI
-240 LDVVL
+240 LDIVL
-245 PGMLTH
+245 PGMLGH
-251 YENKVS
+251 YQNKVT

-264 DIVTTADRLMSTG
+264 EIVMTADRLMSTG

-300 AIQEAFA
+300 AIQEALA
-307 SGNASYAQMLQQI
+307 SGNTTSAQMLQQI
-320 VQIPLTSKRLNTI
+320 THIPLTAKRLNTI
-333 AMRLVTGQSQPPQL
+333 AMLLVTGQSQPPHL
-347 DVKTLE
+347 DVTALQT
-353 HELSRLK
+353 ELSRLR
-360 GQENVLPRIVDALR
+360 GQEEVLPRIVDALR
-374 RRELGIFPQTRPTSW
+374 RRELNIFPSTRPTSW
-389 LFAGASGVGKSETAK
+389 LFAGASGVGKSETAT
-404 IIAKM
+404 IISSM
-409 VTGQKPIL
+409 VTGQKPII
-417 LNMAEFHDAHTINR
+417 LNMAEYHDSASINR

-436 SGYVGSDSARERPF
+436 TGYVGSDSAKERPF

-464 EFEKAHMSVQR
+464 EFEKADMSVQR

-513 GSRMGF
+513 GSQMGF
-519 GEEKNTLSKQSLAKE
+519 GDHKHSVSKQSLTKE

-542 LLGRFND
+542 LLGRFDD

-555 LGANEYAEILRDEY
+555 LGADDYAQILHDEY
-569 DRQVARICAENPG
+569 DRQVARICAERLDL
-582 MSFDPIDDGTI
+582 SFDPIDDDTI
-593 ARLVEETWL
+593 AQLVDETWL

-609 AIRSIRS
+609 AIRAIRAL
-616 FIEDSLLSSATN
+616 IEDMLLAQAAN

>member
-7 APSNDDDSTNKP
+7 TPTDIGGGSNS
-19 TGSGGGS
+19 GSGG
-26 GAPNI
+26 
-31 TIVGSSTPSVPYHNH
+31 PSIPLSALLGP
-46 TITGGSDID
+46 TLTGGSDIN
-55 DMLINYNEEY
+55 DMLINYNETY
-65 KSSAPALF
+65 KSATPALF

-116 QEASVPPQLGNTT
+116 KEASVPPQLANTT

-142 GIVGELENRITEIIK
+142 GVVGDLENRITEIIK
-157 FAQDPGNDALLF
+157 FAQDANNDALLF
-169 IDEIHIITDDSNP
+169 IDEIHLIADSNNT
-182 TYSKIAQILKPA
+182 TYAKIAQILKPA
-194 LARGYLRV
+194 MARGYIRV
-202 IAATTTGEAKRLD
+202 IAATTMGEAKKLD

-228 VDELTSEQTRSI
+228 VDELTREQTRQI
-240 LDVVL
+240 LDIVL
-245 PGMLTH
+245 PGMLGH
-251 YENKVS
+251 YQNKVT

-264 DIVTTADRLMSTG
+264 EIVMTADRLMSTG

-300 AIQEAFA
+300 AIQEALA
-307 SGNASYAQMLQQI
+307 SGNTTSAQMLQQI
-320 VQIPLTSKRLNTI
+320 THIPLTAKRLNTI
-333 AMRLVTGQSQPPQL
+333 AMLLVTGQSQPPHL
-347 DVKTLE
+347 DVTALE
-353 HELSRLK
+353 AELSRLR
-360 GQENVLPRIVDALR
+360 GQEEVLPRIVDALR
-374 RRELGIFPQTRPTSW
+374 RRELNIFPQTRPTSW
-389 LFAGASGVGKSETAK
+389 LFAGASGVGKSETAT
-404 IIAKM
+404 IISSM
-409 VTGQKPIL
+409 VTGQKPII
-417 LNMAEFHDAHTINR
+417 LNMAEYHDSASINR

-436 SGYVGSDSARERPF
+436 TGYVGSDSAKERPF

-464 EFEKAHMSVQR
+464 EFEKADMSVQR

-513 GSRMGF
+513 GSQMGF
-519 GEEKNTLSKQSLAKE
+519 GDHKHSVSKQSLTKE

-542 LLGRFND
+542 LLGRFDD

-555 LGANEYAEILRDEY
+555 LDADDYAQILRDEY
-569 DRQVARICAENPG
+569 DRQVKRIYAERPDL
-582 MSFDPIDDGTI
+582 SFDPIDDDTI
-593 ARLVEETWL
+593 AQLVDKTWL

-609 AIRSIRS
+609 AIRAIRAL
-616 FIEDSLLSSATN
+616 IEDMLLAQAAN

>member
-7 APSNDDDSTNKP
+7 TPTDIGGGSNS
-19 TGSGGGS
+19 GSGGPS
-26 GAPNI
+26 IPL
-31 TIVGSSTPSVPYHNH
+31 SSLLNPTL
-46 TITGGSDID
+46 TGGSDIN
-55 DMLINYNEEY
+55 DMLINYNETY
-65 KSSAPALF
+65 KSATPALF

-116 QEASVPPQLGNTT
+116 KEASVPPQLANTT

-142 GIVGELENRITEIIK
+142 GIVGDLENRITEIIK
-157 FAQDPGNDALLF
+157 FAQDANNDALLF
-169 IDEIHIITDDSNP
+169 IDEIHLIADSNNT
-182 TYSKIAQILKPA
+182 TYAKIAQILKPA
-194 LARGYLRV
+194 MARGYIRV
-202 IAATTTGEAKRLD
+202 IAATTMGEAKKLD

-228 VDELTSEQTRSI
+228 VDELTREQTRDI
-240 LDVVL
+240 LDIVL

-251 YENKVS
+251 YQNKVT

-264 DIVTTADRLMSTG
+264 EIVMTADRLMSTG

-300 AIQEAFA
+300 AIQEALA
-307 SGNASYAQMLQQI
+307 SGNTTSAQMLQQI
-320 VQIPLTSKRLNTI
+320 THIPLTAKRLNTI
-333 AMRLVTGQSQPPQL
+333 AMLLVTGQSQPPHL
-347 DVKTLE
+347 DAQALQT
-353 HELSRLK
+353 ELSRLR
-360 GQENVLPRIVDALR
+360 GQEEVLPRIVDALR
-374 RRELGIFPQTRPTSW
+374 RRELNIFPSTRPTSW
-389 LFAGASGVGKSETAK
+389 LFAGASGVGKSETAT
-404 IIAKM
+404 IISSM
-409 VTGQKPIL
+409 VTGQKPII
-417 LNMAEFHDAHTINR
+417 LNMAEYHDSASINR

-436 SGYVGSDSARERPF
+436 TGYVGSDSAKERPF

-464 EFEKAHMSVQR
+464 EFEKADMSVQR

-513 GSRMGF
+513 GSQMGF
-519 GEEKNTLSKQSLAKE
+519 GDHKHSVSKQSLTKE

-542 LLGRFND
+542 LLGRFDD

-555 LGANEYAEILRDEY
+555 LGADDYAQILRDEY
-569 DRQVARICAENPG
+569 DRQVKRICAERPDL
-582 MSFDPIDDGTI
+582 SFDAIDDDTI
-593 ARLVEETWL
+593 ARLVDETWL

-609 AIRSIRS
+609 AICAIRAL
-616 FIEDSLLSSATN
+616 IEDMLLAQAANS

>member
-7 APSNDDDSTNKP
+7 TPTDIGGGSNS
-19 TGSGGGS
+19 GSGGPS
-26 GAPNI
+26 IPL
-31 TIVGSSTPSVPYHNH
+31 SSLLNPTL
-46 TITGGSDID
+46 TGGSDIN
-55 DMLINYNEEY
+55 DMLINYNETY
-65 KSSAPALF
+65 KSATPALF

-116 QEASVPPQLGNTT
+116 KEASVPPQLANTT

-142 GIVGELENRITEIIK
+142 GVVGDLENRITEIIK
-157 FAQDPGNDALLF
+157 FAQDANNDALLF
-169 IDEIHIITDDSNP
+169 IDEIHLIADSNNT
-182 TYSKIAQILKPA
+182 TYAKIAQILKPA
-194 LARGYLRV
+194 MARGYIRV
-202 IAATTTGEAKRLD
+202 IAATTMGEAKKLD

-228 VDELTSEQTRSI
+228 VDELTREQTRDI
-240 LDVVL
+240 LDIVL
-245 PGMLTH
+245 PGMLDH
-251 YENKVS
+251 YQNKVT

-264 DIVTTADRLMSTG
+264 EIVMTADRLMSTG

-300 AIQEAFA
+300 AIQEALA
-307 SGNASYAQMLQQI
+307 SGNTTSAQMLQQI
-320 VQIPLTSKRLNTI
+320 THIPLTAKRLNTI
-333 AMRLVTGQSQPPQL
+333 AMLLVTGQSQPPHL
-347 DVKTLE
+347 DVTALQT
-353 HELSRLK
+353 ELSRLR
-360 GQENVLPRIVDALR
+360 GQEEVLPRIVDALR
-374 RRELGIFPQTRPTSW
+374 RRELNVFPSTRPTSW
-389 LFAGASGVGKSETAK
+389 LFAGASGVGKSETAT
-404 IIAKM
+404 IISSM
-409 VTGQKPIL
+409 VTGQKPII
-417 LNMAEFHDAHTINR
+417 LNMAEYHDSASINR

-436 SGYVGSDSARERPF
+436 TGYVGSDSAKERPF

-464 EFEKAHMSVQR
+464 EFEKADMSVQR

-513 GSRMGF
+513 GSQMGF
-519 GEEKNTLSKQSLAKE
+519 GDHKHSVSKQSLTKE

-542 LLGRFND
+542 LLGRFDD

-555 LGANEYAEILRDEY
+555 LGADDYAQILRDEY
-569 DRQVARICAENPG
+569 DRQVKRICAERPDL
-582 MSFDPIDDGTI
+582 SFDPIDDDTI
-593 ARLVEETWL
+593 ARLVDETWL

-609 AIRSIRS
+609 AIRAIRAL
-616 FIEDSLLSSATN
+616 IEDRLLAQATNS

>member
-7 APSNDDDSTNKP
+7 TPTDIGGGSNS
-19 TGSGGGS
+19 GSGGPS
-26 GAPNI
+26 IPL
-31 TIVGSSTPSVPYHNH
+31 SSLLNPTL
-46 TITGGSDID
+46 TGGSDIN
-55 DMLINYNEEY
+55 DMLINYNETY
-65 KSSAPALF
+65 KSATPALF

-116 QEASVPPQLGNTT
+116 KEASVPPQLANTT

-142 GIVGELENRITEIIK
+142 GVVGDLENRITEIIK
-157 FAQDPGNDALLF
+157 FAQDANNDALLF
-169 IDEIHIITDDSNP
+169 IDEIHLIADSNNT
-182 TYSKIAQILKPA
+182 TYAKIAQILKPA
-194 LARGYLRV
+194 MARGYIRV
-202 IAATTTGEAKRLD
+202 IAATTMGEAKKLD

-228 VDELTSEQTRSI
+228 VDELTREQTRQI
-240 LDVVL
+240 LDIVL
-245 PGMLTH
+245 PGMLGH
-251 YENKVS
+251 YQNKVT

-264 DIVTTADRLMSTG
+264 EIVMTADRLMSTG

-300 AIQEAFA
+300 AIQEALA
-307 SGNASYAQMLQQI
+307 SGNTTSAQMLQQI
-320 VQIPLTSKRLNTI
+320 THIPLTAKRLNTI
-333 AMRLVTGQSQPPQL
+333 AMLLVTGQSQPPHL
-347 DVKTLE
+347 DVTALQT
-353 HELSRLK
+353 ELSRLR
-360 GQENVLPRIVDALR
+360 GQEEVLPRIVDALR
-374 RRELGIFPQTRPTSW
+374 RRELNVFPSTRPTSW
-389 LFAGASGVGKSETAK
+389 LFAGASGVGKSETAT
-404 IIAKM
+404 IISSM
-409 VTGQKPIL
+409 VTGQKPII
-417 LNMAEFHDAHTINR
+417 LNMAEYHDSASINR

-436 SGYVGSDSARERPF
+436 TGYVGSDSAKERPF

-464 EFEKAHMSVQR
+464 EFEKADMSVQR

-513 GSRMGF
+513 GSQMGF
-519 GEEKNTLSKQSLAKE
+519 GDHKHSVSKQSLTKE

-542 LLGRFND
+542 LLGRFDD

-555 LGANEYAEILRDEY
+555 LGADDYAQILRDEY
-569 DRQVARICAENPG
+569 DRQVKRICAERPDL
-582 MSFDPIDDGTI
+582 SFDPIDDDTI
-593 ARLVEETWL
+593 ARLVDETWL

-609 AIRSIRS
+609 AIRAIRAL
-616 FIEDSLLSSATN
+616 IEDMLLAQAANS

>member
-7 APSNDDDSTNKP
+7 TP
-19 TGSGGGS
+19 TDIGGGGS
-26 GAPNI
+26 G
-31 TIVGSSTPSVPYHNH
+31 SSGPSIPLSALLGP
-46 TITGGSDID
+46 TLTGGSDIN
-55 DMLINYNEEY
+55 DMLINYNETY
-65 KSSAPALF
+65 KSAAPALF

-116 QEASVPPQLGNTT
+116 KEASVPPQLANTT

-142 GIVGELENRITEIIK
+142 GVVGDLENRITEIIK
-157 FAQDPGNDALLF
+157 FAQDANNDALLF
-169 IDEIHIITDDSNP
+169 IDEIHLIADSNNT
-182 TYSKIAQILKPA
+182 TYAKIAQILKPA
-194 LARGYLRV
+194 MARGYIRV
-202 IAATTTGEAKRLD
+202 IAATTMGEAKKLD

-228 VDELTSEQTRSI
+228 VDELTREQTREI
-240 LDVVL
+240 LDIVL

-251 YENKVS
+251 YQNKVT

-264 DIVTTADRLMSTG
+264 EIVLTADRLMSTG

-300 AIQEAFA
+300 AIQEALA
-307 SGNASYAQMLQQI
+307 SGNTTSAQMLQQI
-320 VQIPLTSKRLNTI
+320 THIPLTAKRLNTI
-333 AMRLVTGQSQPPQL
+333 AMLLVTRQSQPPHL
-347 DVKTLE
+347 DAQALQT
-353 HELSRLK
+353 ELSRLR
-360 GQENVLPRIVDALR
+360 GQEEVLPRIVDALR
-374 RRELGIFPQTRPTSW
+374 RRELNVFPSTRPTSW
-389 LFAGASGVGKSETAK
+389 LFAGASGVGKSETAT
-404 IIAKM
+404 IISSM
-409 VTGQKPIL
+409 VTGQKPII
-417 LNMAEFHDAHTINR
+417 LNMAEYHDSASINR

-436 SGYVGSDSARERPF
+436 TGYVGSDSAKERPF

-464 EFEKAHMSVQR
+464 EFEKADMSVQR

-490 GPAVDLSRCIVIATT
+490 GSAVDLSRCIVIATT

-513 GSRMGF
+513 GSQMGF
-519 GEEKNTLSKQSLAKE
+519 GDHKHSVSKQSLTKE

-542 LLGRFND
+542 LLGRFDD

-555 LGANEYAEILRDEY
+555 LGADDYAQILRDEY
-569 DRQVARICAENPG
+569 DRQVKRICAERPDL
-582 MSFDPIDDGTI
+582 SFDAIDDDTI
-593 ARLVEETWL
+593 ARLVDETWL

-609 AIRSIRS
+609 AIRAIRAL
-616 FIEDSLLSSATN
+616 IENILLAQAANA

>member
-7 APSNDDDSTNKP
+7 TP
-19 TGSGGGS
+19 TDIGGGGS
-26 GAPNI
+26 G
-31 TIVGSSTPSVPYHNH
+31 SSGPSVPLSALFGP
-46 TITGGSDID
+46 TLTGGSDIN
-55 DMLINYNEEY
+55 DMLINDNETY
-65 KSSAPALF
+65 KSATPALF

-116 QEASVPPQLGNTT
+116 KEASVPPQLANTT

-142 GIVGELENRITEIIK
+142 GVVGDLENRITEIIK
-157 FAQDPGNDALLF
+157 FAQDANNDALLF
-169 IDEIHIITDDSNP
+169 IDEIHLIADSNNT
-182 TYSKIAQILKPA
+182 TYAKIAQILKPA
-194 LARGYLRV
+194 MARGYIRV
-202 IAATTTGEAKRLD
+202 IAATTMGEAKKLD

-228 VDELTSEQTRSI
+228 VDELTREQTRDI
-240 LDVVL
+240 LDIIL

-251 YENKVS
+251 YQNKVT

-264 DIVTTADRLMSTG
+264 EIVMTADRLMSTG

-300 AIQEAFA
+300 AIQEALA
-307 SGNASYAQMLQQI
+307 SGNTTSAQMLQQI
-320 VQIPLTSKRLNTI
+320 THIPLTAKRLNTI
-333 AMRLVTGQSQPPQL
+333 AIRLVTGQSQPPHL
-347 DVKTLE
+347 DVTALQA
-353 HELSRLK
+353 ELSRLR
-360 GQENVLPRIVDALR
+360 GQEEVLPRIVDALR
-374 RRELGIFPQTRPTSW
+374 RRELNIFPSTRPTSW
-389 LFAGASGVGKSETAK
+389 LFAGASGVGKSETAT
-404 IIAKM
+404 IISSM
-409 VTGQKPIL
+409 VTGQKPII
-417 LNMAEFHDAHTINR
+417 LNMAEYHDSASINR

-436 SGYVGSDSARERPF
+436 TGYVGSDSAKERPF

-464 EFEKAHMSVQR
+464 EFEKANMSVQR

-513 GSRMGF
+513 GSQMGF
-519 GEEKNTLSKQSLAKE
+519 GDHKHSVSKQSLTKE

-542 LLGRFND
+542 LLGRFDD

-555 LGANEYAEILRDEY
+555 LGADDYAQILRDEY
-569 DRQVARICAENPG
+569 DRQVKRICAERPDL
-582 MSFDPIDDGTI
+582 SFDAIDDDTI
-593 ARLVEETWL
+593 ARLVDETWL

-609 AIRSIRS
+609 AIRAIRAL
-616 FIEDSLLSSATN
+616 IEDILLAQAANS

>member
-7 APSNDDDSTNKP
+7 TP
-19 TGSGGGS
+19 TDIGGGGS
-26 GAPNI
+26 G
-31 TIVGSSTPSVPYHNH
+31 SSGPSIPLSSLLNP
-46 TITGGSDID
+46 TLTGGSDIN
-55 DMLINYNEEY
+55 DMLINYNETY
-65 KSSAPALF
+65 KSATPALF

-116 QEASVPPQLGNTT
+116 KEASVPPQLANTT

-142 GIVGELENRITEIIK
+142 GIVGDLENRITEIIK
-157 FAQDPGNDALLF
+157 FAQDANNDALLF
-169 IDEIHIITDDSNP
+169 IDEIHLIADSNNT
-182 TYSKIAQILKPA
+182 TYAKIAQILKPA
-194 LARGYLRV
+194 MARGYIRV
-202 IAATTTGEAKRLD
+202 IAATTMGEAKKLD

-228 VDELTSEQTRSI
+228 VDELTREQTRQI

-245 PGMLTH
+245 PGMLGH
-251 YENKVS
+251 YQNKVT

-264 DIVTTADRLMSTG
+264 EIVMTADRLMSTG

-289 ALSHSVISHHA
+289 ALSHSVISHHS
-300 AIQEAFA
+300 AIQEALA
-307 SGNASYAQMLQQI
+307 SGNTTSAQMLQQI
-320 VQIPLTSKRLNTI
+320 THIPLTAKRLNTI
-333 AMRLVTGQSQPPQL
+333 AMLLVTGQSQPPHL
-347 DVKTLE
+347 DVTALQT
-353 HELSRLK
+353 ELSRLR
-360 GQENVLPRIVDALR
+360 GQEEVLPRIVDALR
-374 RRELGIFPQTRPTSW
+374 RRELNVFPSTRPTSW
-389 LFAGASGVGKSETAK
+389 LFAGASGVGKSETAT
-404 IIAKM
+404 IISSM
-409 VTGQKPIL
+409 VTGQKPII
-417 LNMAEFHDAHTINR
+417 LNMAEYHDSASINR

-436 SGYVGSDSARERPF
+436 TGYVGSDSAKERPF

-464 EFEKAHMSVQR
+464 EFEKADMSVQR

-513 GSRMGF
+513 GSQMGF
-519 GEEKNTLSKQSLAKE
+519 GDHKHSVSKQSLTKE

-542 LLGRFND
+542 LLGRFDD

-555 LGANEYAEILRDEY
+555 LGADDYAQILRDEY
-569 DRQVARICAENPG
+569 DRQVKRICAERPDLN
-582 MSFDPIDDGTI
+582 FDPIDNDTI
-593 ARLVEETWL
+593 ARLVDETWL

-609 AIRSIRS
+609 AIRAIRAL
-616 FIEDSLLSSATN
+616 IEDMLLAQAAN

>member
-7 APSNDDDSTNKP
+7 TPTDIGGGSNS
-19 TGSGGGS
+19 GSGGPS
-26 GAPNI
+26 IPL
-31 TIVGSSTPSVPYHNH
+31 SSLLNPTL
-46 TITGGSDID
+46 TGGSDIN
-55 DMLINYNEEY
+55 DMLINYNETY
-65 KSSAPALF
+65 KSATPALF

-116 QEASVPPQLGNTT
+116 KEASVPPQLANTT

-142 GIVGELENRITEIIK
+142 GVVGDLENRITEIIK
-157 FAQDPGNDALLF
+157 FAQDANNDALLF
-169 IDEIHIITDDSNP
+169 IDEIHLIADSNNT
-182 TYSKIAQILKPA
+182 TYAKIAQILKPA
-194 LARGYLRV
+194 MARGYIRV
-202 IAATTTGEAKRLD
+202 IAATTMGEAKKLD

-228 VDELTSEQTRSI
+228 VDELTREQTRQI
-240 LDVVL
+240 LDIVL

-251 YENKVS
+251 YQNKVT

-264 DIVTTADRLMSTG
+264 EIVMTADRLMSTG

-300 AIQEAFA
+300 AIQEALA
-307 SGNASYAQMLQQI
+307 SGNTTSAQMLQQI
-320 VQIPLTSKRLNTI
+320 THIPLTAKRLNTI
-333 AMRLVTGQSQPPQL
+333 AMLLVTGQSQPPHL
-347 DVKTLE
+347 DAQALQT
-353 HELSRLK
+353 ELSRLR
-360 GQENVLPRIVDALR
+360 GQEEVLPRIVDALR
-374 RRELGIFPQTRPTSW
+374 RRELNIFPSTRPTSW
-389 LFAGASGVGKSETAK
+389 LFAGASGVGKSETAT
-404 IIAKM
+404 IISSM
-409 VTGQKPIL
+409 VTGQKPII
-417 LNMAEFHDAHTINR
+417 LNMAEYHDSASINR

-436 SGYVGSDSARERPF
+436 TGYVGSDSAKERPF

-464 EFEKAHMSVQR
+464 EFEKADMSVQR

-513 GSRMGF
+513 GSQMGF
-519 GEEKNTLSKQSLAKE
+519 GDHKHSVSKQSLTKE

-542 LLGRFND
+542 LLGRFDD

-555 LGANEYAEILRDEY
+555 LGADDYAQILRNEY
-569 DRQVARICAENPG
+569 DRQVKRICAERPDL
-582 MSFDPIDDGTI
+582 SFDAIDDDTI
-593 ARLVEETWL
+593 ARLVDETWL

-609 AIRSIRS
+609 AIRAIRAL
-616 FIEDSLLSSATN
+616 IEDMLLAQATNS

>member
-7 APSNDDDSTNKP
+7 TP
-19 TGSGGGS
+19 TDIGGGGS
-26 GAPNI
+26 G
-31 TIVGSSTPSVPYHNH
+31 SSGPGVPLSALLNPPL
-46 TITGGSDID
+46 TGGSDIN
-55 DMLINYNEEY
+55 DMLINYNETY
-65 KSSAPALF
+65 KSATPALF

-116 QEASVPPQLGNTT
+116 KEASVPPQLANTT
-129 IYELPIATLVAGA
+129 ICELPIATLVAGA
-142 GIVGELENRITEIIK
+142 GVVGDLENRITEIIK
-157 FAQDPGNDALLF
+157 FAQDANNDALLF
-169 IDEIHIITDDSNP
+169 IDEIHLIADSNNT
-182 TYSKIAQILKPA
+182 TYAKIAQILKPA
-194 LARGYLRV
+194 MARGYIRV
-202 IAATTTGEAKRLD
+202 IAATTMGEAKKLD

-228 VDELTSEQTRSI
+228 VDELTREQTRQI
-240 LDVVL
+240 LDIVL

-251 YENKVS
+251 YQNKVT

-264 DIVTTADRLMSTG
+264 DIVMTADRLMSTG

-300 AIQEAFA
+300 AIQEALA
-307 SGNASYAQMLQQI
+307 SGNTTSAQMLQQI
-320 VQIPLTSKRLNTI
+320 THIPLTAKRLNTI
-333 AMRLVTGQSQPPQL
+333 AMLLVTGQSQPPHL
-347 DVKTLE
+347 DVTALQT
-353 HELSRLK
+353 ELSRLR
-360 GQENVLPRIVDALR
+360 GQEEVLPRIVDALR
-374 RRELGIFPQTRPTSW
+374 RRELNIFPSTRPTSW
-389 LFAGASGVGKSETAK
+389 LFAGASGVGKSETAT
-404 IIAKM
+404 IISSM
-409 VTGQKPIL
+409 VTGQKPII
-417 LNMAEFHDAHTINR
+417 LNMAEYHDSASINR

-436 SGYVGSDSARERPF
+436 TGYVGSDSAKERPF

-464 EFEKAHMSVQR
+464 EFEKADMSVQR

-513 GSRMGF
+513 GSQMGF
-519 GEEKNTLSKQSLAKE
+519 GDHKHSVSKQSLTKE

-542 LLGRFND
+542 LLGRFDD

-555 LGANEYAEILRDEY
+555 LGADDYAQILRDEY
-569 DRQVARICAENPG
+569 DRQVKRICTERPDL
-582 MSFDPIDDGTI
+582 SFDAIDDDTI
-593 ARLVEETWL
+593 ARLVDETWL

-609 AIRSIRS
+609 AIRAIRAL
-616 FIEDSLLSSATN
+616 IEDMLLAQAANS

>member
-1 MGLSNF
+1 
-7 APSNDDDSTNKP
+7 
-19 TGSGGGS
+19 
-26 GAPNI
+26 
-31 TIVGSSTPSVPYHNH
+31 
-46 TITGGSDID
+46 
-55 DMLINYNEEY
+55 MLINYNETY
-65 KSSAPALF
+65 KSATPALF

-116 QEASVPPQLGNTT
+116 KEASVPPQLANTT

-142 GIVGELENRITEIIK
+142 GVVGDLENRITEIIK
-157 FAQDPGNDALLF
+157 FAQDANNDALLF
-169 IDEIHIITDDSNP
+169 IDEIHLIADSNNT
-182 TYSKIAQILKPA
+182 TYAKIAQILKPA
-194 LARGYLRV
+194 MARGYIRV
-202 IAATTTGEAKRLD
+202 IAATTMGEAKKLD

-228 VDELTSEQTRSI
+228 VDELTREQTRDI
-240 LDVVL
+240 LDIVL

-251 YENKVS
+251 YQNKVT

-264 DIVTTADRLMSTG
+264 EIVMTADRLMSTG

-300 AIQEAFA
+300 AIQEALA
-307 SGNASYAQMLQQI
+307 SGNTTSAQMLQQI
-320 VQIPLTSKRLNTI
+320 THIPLTAKRLNTI
-333 AMRLVTGQSQPPQL
+333 AMLLVTGQSQPPHL
-347 DVKTLE
+347 DVTALQT
-353 HELSRLK
+353 ELSRLR
-360 GQENVLPRIVDALR
+360 GQEEVLPRIVDALR
-374 RRELGIFPQTRPTSW
+374 RRELNIFPSTRPTSW
-389 LFAGASGVGKSETAK
+389 LFAGASGVGKSETAT
-404 IIAKM
+404 IISSM
-409 VTGQKPIL
+409 VTGQKPII
-417 LNMAEFHDAHTINR
+417 LNMAEYHDSASINR

-436 SGYVGSDSARERPF
+436 TGYVGSDSAKERPF

-464 EFEKAHMSVQR
+464 EFEKADMSVQR

-513 GSRMGF
+513 GSQMGF
-519 GEEKNTLSKQSLAKE
+519 GDHKHVISKQSLTKE

-542 LLGRFND
+542 LLGRFDD

-555 LGANEYAEILRDEY
+555 LGADDYAQILRDEY
-569 DRQVARICAENPG
+569 DRQVKRICAERPDL
-582 MSFDPIDDGTI
+582 SFDAIDDDTI
-593 ARLVEETWL
+593 ARLVDETWL

-609 AIRSIRS
+609 AIRAIRAL
-616 FIEDSLLSSATN
+616 IEDTLLTQAANS

>member
-7 APSNDDDSTNKP
+7 TP
-19 TGSGGGS
+19 TDIGGGGS
-26 GAPNI
+26 G
-31 TIVGSSTPSVPYHNH
+31 SSGPSVPLSALFGP
-46 TITGGSDID
+46 TLTGGSDIN
-55 DMLINYNEEY
+55 DMLINYNETY
-65 KSSAPALF
+65 KSATPAFF

-116 QEASVPPQLGNTT
+116 KEASVPPQLANTT

-142 GIVGELENRITEIIK
+142 GVVGDLENRITEIIK
-157 FAQDPGNDALLF
+157 FAQDANNDALLF
-169 IDEIHIITDDSNP
+169 IDEIHLIADSNNT
-182 TYSKIAQILKPA
+182 TYAKIAQILKPA
-194 LARGYLRV
+194 MARGYIRV
-202 IAATTTGEAKRLD
+202 IAATTMGEAKKLD

-228 VDELTSEQTRSI
+228 VDELTREQTREI
-240 LDVVL
+240 LDIVL
-245 PGMLTH
+245 PGMLGH
-251 YENKVS
+251 YQNKVT

-264 DIVTTADRLMSTG
+264 EIVMTADRLMSTG

-300 AIQEAFA
+300 AIQEALA
-307 SGNASYAQMLQQI
+307 SGNTTSAQMLQQI
-320 VQIPLTSKRLNTI
+320 THIPLTAKRLNTI
-333 AMRLVTGQSQPPQL
+333 AMLLVTGQSQPPHL
-347 DVKTLE
+347 DVTALQT
-353 HELSRLK
+353 ELSRLR
-360 GQENVLPRIVDALR
+360 GQEEVLPRIVDALR
-374 RRELGIFPQTRPTSW
+374 RRELNIFPSTRPTSW
-389 LFAGASGVGKSETAK
+389 LFAGASGVGKSETAT
-404 IIAKM
+404 IISSM
-409 VTGQKPIL
+409 VTGQKPII
-417 LNMAEFHDAHTINR
+417 LNMAEYHDSASINR

-436 SGYVGSDSARERPF
+436 TGYVGSDSAKERPF

-464 EFEKAHMSVQR
+464 EFEKADMSVQR

-513 GSRMGF
+513 GSQMGF
-519 GEEKNTLSKQSLAKE
+519 GDHKHSVSKQSLTKE

-542 LLGRFND
+542 LLGRFDD

-555 LGANEYAEILRDEY
+555 LGADDYAQILRDEY
-569 DRQVARICAENPG
+569 DRQVARICAERPDL
-582 MSFDPIDDGTI
+582 SFDPIDDDTI
-593 ARLVEETWL
+593 NRLVDETWL

-609 AIRSIRS
+609 AIRAIRAL
-616 FIEDSLLSSATN
+616 IEDMLLTQAANS

>member
-7 APSNDDDSTNKP
+7 TP
-19 TGSGGGS
+19 TDIGGGS
-26 GAPNI
+26 G
-31 TIVGSSTPSVPYHNH
+31 SSGGPSIPLSALLSP
-46 TITGGSDID
+46 TLTGGSDIN
-55 DMLINYNEEY
+55 DMLINYNETY
-65 KSSAPALF
+65 KSATPALF

-116 QEASVPPQLGNTT
+116 KEASVPPQLANTT

-142 GIVGELENRITEIIK
+142 GIVGDLENRITEIIK
-157 FAQDPGNDALLF
+157 FAQDANNDALLF
-169 IDEIHIITDDSNP
+169 IDEIHLIADSNNT
-182 TYSKIAQILKPA
+182 TYAKIAQILKPA
-194 LARGYLRV
+194 MARGYIRV
-202 IAATTTGEAKRLD
+202 IAATTMGEAKKLD

-228 VDELTSEQTRSI
+228 VDELTREQTRQI
-240 LDVVL
+240 LDIVL
-245 PGMLTH
+245 PGMLGH
-251 YENKVS
+251 YQNKVT

-264 DIVTTADRLMSTG
+264 EIVMTADRLMSTG

-300 AIQEAFA
+300 AIQEALA
-307 SGNASYAQMLQQI
+307 SGNTTSAQMLQQI
-320 VQIPLTSKRLNTI
+320 THIPLTAKRLNTI
-333 AMRLVTGQSQPPQL
+333 AMLLVTGQSQPPHL
-347 DVKTLE
+347 DVTALQT
-353 HELSRLK
+353 ELSRLR
-360 GQENVLPRIVDALR
+360 GQEEVLPRIVDALR
-374 RRELGIFPQTRPTSW
+374 RRELNIFPSTRPTSW
-389 LFAGASGVGKSETAK
+389 LFAGASGVGKSETAT
-404 IIAKM
+404 IISSM
-409 VTGQKPIL
+409 VTGQKPII
-417 LNMAEFHDAHTINR
+417 LNMAEYHDSASINR

-436 SGYVGSDSARERPF
+436 TGYVGSDSAKERPF

-464 EFEKAHMSVQR
+464 EFEKADMSVQR

-513 GSRMGF
+513 GSQMGF
-519 GEEKNTLSKQSLAKE
+519 GDHKHSVSKQSLTKE

-542 LLGRFND
+542 LLGRFDD

-555 LGANEYAEILRDEY
+555 LGADDYAQILRDEY
-569 DRQVARICAENPG
+569 DRQVKRICAERPDL
-582 MSFDPIDDGTI
+582 SFDPIDDDTI
-593 ARLVEETWL
+593 ARLVDETWL

-609 AIRSIRS
+609 AIRAIRAL
-616 FIEDSLLSSATN
+616 IEDMLLAQVANS

>member
-7 APSNDDDSTNKP
+7 TPTDIGGGSNS
-19 TGSGGGS
+19 GSGGPS
-26 GAPNI
+26 IPL
-31 TIVGSSTPSVPYHNH
+31 SSLLNPTL
-46 TITGGSDID
+46 TGGSDIN
-55 DMLINYNEEY
+55 DMLINYNETY
-65 KSSAPALF
+65 KSATPALF

-116 QEASVPPQLGNTT
+116 KEASVPPQLANTT

-142 GIVGELENRITEIIK
+142 GVVGDLENRITEIIK
-157 FAQDPGNDALLF
+157 FAQDTNNDALLF
-169 IDEIHIITDDSNP
+169 IDEIHLIADSNNT
-182 TYSKIAQILKPA
+182 TYAKIAQILKPA
-194 LARGYLRV
+194 MARGYIRV
-202 IAATTTGEAKRLD
+202 IAATTMGEAKKLD

-228 VDELTSEQTRSI
+228 VDELTREQTRQI
-240 LDVVL
+240 LDIVL
-245 PGMLTH
+245 PGMLGH
-251 YENKVS
+251 YQNKVT

-264 DIVTTADRLMSTG
+264 EIVMTADRLMSTG

-300 AIQEAFA
+300 AIQEALA
-307 SGNASYAQMLQQI
+307 SGNTTSAQMLQQI
-320 VQIPLTSKRLNTI
+320 THIPLTAKRLNTI
-333 AMRLVTGQSQPPQL
+333 AMLLVTGQSQPPHL
-347 DVKTLE
+347 DAQALQT
-353 HELSRLK
+353 ELSRLR
-360 GQENVLPRIVDALR
+360 GQEEVLPRIVDALR
-374 RRELGIFPQTRPTSW
+374 RRELNIFPSTRPTSW
-389 LFAGASGVGKSETAK
+389 LFAGASGVGKSETAT
-404 IIAKM
+404 IISSM
-409 VTGQKPIL
+409 VTGQKPII
-417 LNMAEFHDAHTINR
+417 LNMAEYHDSASINR

-436 SGYVGSDSARERPF
+436 TGYVGSDSAKERPF

-464 EFEKAHMSVQR
+464 EFEKADMSVQR

-513 GSRMGF
+513 GSQMGF
-519 GEEKNTLSKQSLAKE
+519 GDHKHSMSKQSLTKE

-542 LLGRFND
+542 LLGRFDD

-555 LGANEYAEILRDEY
+555 LGADDYAQILRDEY
-569 DRQVARICAENPG
+569 DRQVKRICAERPDL
-582 MSFDPIDDGTI
+582 SFDAIDDDTI
-593 ARLVEETWL
+593 ARLVDETWL

-609 AIRSIRS
+609 AIRAIRAL
-616 FIEDSLLSSATN
+616 IEDMLLTQAANS

>member
-7 APSNDDDSTNKP
+7 TP
-19 TGSGGGS
+19 TDIGGGGS
-26 GAPNI
+26 G
-31 TIVGSSTPSVPYHNH
+31 SSGPSIPLSALLGP
-46 TITGGSDID
+46 TLTGGSDIN
-55 DMLINYNEEY
+55 DMLINYNETY
-65 KSSAPALF
+65 KSATPALF

-116 QEASVPPQLGNTT
+116 KEASVPPQLANTT

-142 GIVGELENRITEIIK
+142 GVVGDLENRITEIIK
-157 FAQDPGNDALLF
+157 FAQDANNDALLF
-169 IDEIHIITDDSNP
+169 IDEIHLIADSNNT
-182 TYSKIAQILKPA
+182 TYAKIAQILKPA
-194 LARGYLRV
+194 MARGYIRV
-202 IAATTTGEAKRLD
+202 IAATTMGEAKKLD

-228 VDELTSEQTRSI
+228 VDELTREQTREI
-240 LDVVL
+240 LDIVL

-251 YENKVS
+251 YQNKVT

-264 DIVTTADRLMSTG
+264 EIVMTADRLMSTG

-300 AIQEAFA
+300 AIQEALA
-307 SGNASYAQMLQQI
+307 SGNTTSAQMLQQI
-320 VQIPLTSKRLNTI
+320 THIPLTAKRLNTI
-333 AMRLVTGQSQPPQL
+333 AMLLVTGQSQPPHL
-347 DVKTLE
+347 DMTALQT
-353 HELSRLK
+353 ELSRLR
-360 GQENVLPRIVDALR
+360 GQEEVLPRIVDALR
-374 RRELGIFPQTRPTSW
+374 RRELNIFPSTRPTSW
-389 LFAGASGVGKSETAK
+389 LFAGASGVGKSETAT
-404 IIAKM
+404 IISSM
-409 VTGQKPIL
+409 VTGQKPII
-417 LNMAEFHDAHTINR
+417 LNMAEYHNSASINR

-436 SGYVGSDSARERPF
+436 TGYVGSDSAKERPF

-464 EFEKAHMSVQR
+464 EFEKADMSVQR

-513 GSRMGF
+513 GSQMGF
-519 GEEKNTLSKQSLAKE
+519 GDHKHSVSKQSLTKE

-542 LLGRFND
+542 LLGRFDD

-555 LGANEYAEILRDEY
+555 LGADDYAQILRDEY
-569 DRQVARICAENPG
+569 NRQVKRICAERPDL
-582 MSFDPIDDGTI
+582 SFDPIDDDTI
-593 ARLVEETWL
+593 AQLVDETWL

-609 AIRSIRS
+609 AIRAIRAL
-616 FIEDSLLSSATN
+616 IEDMLLAQAAN

>member
-7 APSNDDDSTNKP
+7 TP
-19 TGSGGGS
+19 TDIGGGS
-26 GAPNI
+26 NS
-31 TIVGSSTPSVPYHNH
+31 GSSGPSIPLSSLLNP
-46 TITGGSDID
+46 TLTGGSDIN
-55 DMLINYNEEY
+55 DMLINYNETY
-65 KSSAPALF
+65 KSATPALF

-116 QEASVPPQLGNTT
+116 KEASVPPQLANTT

-142 GIVGELENRITEIIK
+142 GVVGDLENRITEIIK
-157 FAQDPGNDALLF
+157 FAQDANNDALLF
-169 IDEIHIITDDSNP
+169 IDEIHLIADSNNT
-182 TYSKIAQILKPA
+182 TYAKIAQILKPA
-194 LARGYLRV
+194 MARGYIRV
-202 IAATTTGEAKRLD
+202 IAATTMGEAKKLD

-228 VDELTSEQTRSI
+228 VDELTREQTREI
-240 LDVVL
+240 LDIVL

-251 YENKVS
+251 YQNKVT

-264 DIVTTADRLMSTG
+264 EIVMTADRLMSTG

-289 ALSHSVISHHA
+289 ALSHSVISHHS
-300 AIQEAFA
+300 AIQEALA
-307 SGNASYAQMLQQI
+307 SGNTTSAQMLQQI
-320 VQIPLTSKRLNTI
+320 THIPLTAKRLNTI
-333 AMRLVTGQSQPPQL
+333 AMLLVTGQSQPPHL
-347 DVKTLE
+347 DVTALQT
-353 HELSRLK
+353 ELSRLR
-360 GQENVLPRIVDALR
+360 GQEEVLPRIVDALR
-374 RRELGIFPQTRPTSW
+374 RRELNVFPSTRPTSW
-389 LFAGASGVGKSETAK
+389 LFAGASGVGKSETAT
-404 IIAKM
+404 IISSM
-409 VTGQKPIL
+409 VTGQKPII
-417 LNMAEFHDAHTINR
+417 LNMAEYHDSASINR

-436 SGYVGSDSARERPF
+436 TGYVGSDSAKERPF

-464 EFEKAHMSVQR
+464 EFEKADMSVQR

-513 GSRMGF
+513 GSQMGF
-519 GEEKNTLSKQSLAKE
+519 GDHKHSMSKQSLTKE

-542 LLGRFND
+542 LLGRFDD

-555 LGANEYAEILRDEY
+555 LGADDYAQILRDEY
-569 DRQVARICAENPG
+569 DRQVKRICAERPDLN
-582 MSFDPIDDGTI
+582 FDPIDDDTI
-593 ARLVEETWL
+593 NRLVDETWL

-609 AIRSIRS
+609 AIRAIRAL
-616 FIEDSLLSSATN
+616 IEDMLLTQAANS

>member
-7 APSNDDDSTNKP
+7 TPTDIGGGSNS
-19 TGSGGGS
+19 GSGGPS
-26 GAPNI
+26 IPL
-31 TIVGSSTPSVPYHNH
+31 SSLLNPTL
-46 TITGGSDID
+46 TGGSDIN
-55 DMLINYNEEY
+55 DMLINYNETY
-65 KSSAPALF
+65 KSATPALF

-116 QEASVPPQLGNTT
+116 KEASVPPQLANTT

-142 GIVGELENRITEIIK
+142 GVVGDLENRITEIIK
-157 FAQDPGNDALLF
+157 FAQDANNDALLF
-169 IDEIHIITDDSNP
+169 IDEIHLIADSNNT
-182 TYSKIAQILKPA
+182 TYAKIAQILKPA
-194 LARGYLRV
+194 MARGYIRV
-202 IAATTTGEAKRLD
+202 IAATTMGEAKKLD

-228 VDELTSEQTRSI
+228 VDELTREQTRDI
-240 LDVVL
+240 LDIVL

-251 YENKVS
+251 YQNKVT

-264 DIVTTADRLMSTG
+264 EIVMTADRLMSTG

-300 AIQEAFA
+300 AIQEALA
-307 SGNASYAQMLQQI
+307 SGNTTSAQMLQQI
-320 VQIPLTSKRLNTI
+320 THIPLTAKRLNTI
-333 AMRLVTGQSQPPQL
+333 AMLLVTGQSQPPHL
-347 DVKTLE
+347 DVTALQT
-353 HELSRLK
+353 ELSRLR
-360 GQENVLPRIVDALR
+360 GQEEVLPRIVDALR
-374 RRELGIFPQTRPTSW
+374 RRELNIFPSTRPTSW
-389 LFAGASGVGKSETAK
+389 LFAGASGVGKSETAT
-404 IIAKM
+404 IISSM
-409 VTGQKPIL
+409 VTGQKPII
-417 LNMAEFHDAHTINR
+417 LNMAEYHDSASINR

-436 SGYVGSDSARERPF
+436 TGYVGSDSAKERPF

-464 EFEKAHMSVQR
+464 EFEKADMSVQR

-513 GSRMGF
+513 GSQMGF
-519 GEEKNTLSKQSLAKE
+519 GDHKHSVSKQSLTKE

-542 LLGRFND
+542 LLGRFDD

-555 LGANEYAEILRDEY
+555 LGADDYAQILRDEY
-569 DRQVARICAENPG
+569 DRQVKRICAERPDL
-582 MSFDPIDDGTI
+582 SFDAIDDDTI
-593 ARLVEETWL
+593 ARLVDETWL

-609 AIRSIRS
+609 AIRAIRAL
-616 FIEDSLLSSATN
+616 IEDMLLTQAATS